1 MLGLTHVGEFNIDY
15 LYSSH
20 PKNVQRTN
28 PSIISQRFNYNSVYL
43 YFLEIKFK
51 KKIFII

>member
-1 MLGLTHVGEFNIDY
+1 MKMLGLTQVGELNSNY

-20 PKNVQRTN
+20 PKNVQKTN
-28 PSIISQRFNYNSVYL
+28 PSIILQKFNYNSVYL

-51 KKIFII
+51 KKSL